1 MVCVLE
7 KIEEYLHSNTNQP
20 TGTPWIN
27 IVMQMIIVA
36 FLLTFDFNKI
46 VIIDNTFSI
55 LSYLL
60 EVASLIKLRIYRPN
74 VKRAFDDHSTI
85 LSSTRGICLVMTC
98 PVILAISILV
108 SQCMSSDF
116 VELIV
121 INAVFVIL
129 GIVLERCF
137 KRDGQKRVV
146 VDEMATYEEIPVDG
160 NDD

>member
-1 MVCVLE
+1 M
-7 KIEEYLHSNTNQP
+7 
-20 TGTPWIN
+20 
-27 IVMQMIIVA
+27 MQMIIVA

-85 LSSTRGICLVMTC
+85 LSSTKGICLVMTC
-98 PVILAISILV
+98 PVRQILFFFQHFFFQHKNEPQVILAISILV
-108 SQCMSSDF
+108 SQSMSSDF

-160 NDD
+160 NDDD

>member
-1 MVCVLE
+1 
-7 KIEEYLHSNTNQP
+7 
-20 TGTPWIN
+20 
-27 IVMQMIIVA
+27 
-36 FLLTFDFNKI
+36 
-46 VIIDNTFSI
+46 
-55 LSYLL
+55 
-60 EVASLIKLRIYRPN
+60 
-74 VKRAFDDHSTI
+74 
-85 LSSTRGICLVMTC
+85 
-98 PVILAISILV
+98 
-108 SQCMSSDF
+108 MSSDF